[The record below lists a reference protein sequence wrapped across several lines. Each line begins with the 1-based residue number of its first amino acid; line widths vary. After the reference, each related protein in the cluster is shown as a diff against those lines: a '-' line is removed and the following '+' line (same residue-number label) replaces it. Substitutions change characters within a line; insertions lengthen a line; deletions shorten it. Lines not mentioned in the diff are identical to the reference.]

1 MNVKILGTGC
11 PNCLRLE
18 ALVREVATGTGLS
31 VEVEKVTDIA
41 EIMSYGVM
49 STPGLVVDGQVKA
62 SGRVP
67 GRAEVAALLAA
78 TPSRQP

>member
-11 PNCLRLE
+11 PSCLRLE
-18 ALVREVATGTGLS
+18 AVVREVAREKGLS
-31 VEVEKVTDIA
+31 LELDKVTDIA

-49 STPGLVVDGQVKA
+49 STPGLVVDGQVRS

-67 GRAEVAALLAA
+67 PKVEVAALLAA
-78 TPSRQP
+78 AAPSR